1 MNILHCISWEI
12 ESFMPFIDVMF
23 DCIVNLWYI
32 DVSLRLFLDFQL
44 ISSSIAPYMGMNFLL
59 CFIWEI
65 ELFMPF
71 NVDFS
76 FYIGNLRYLSGS
88 FS

>member
-44 ISSSIAPYMGMNFLL
+44 ISSSIAPYMGMNILHCCIVKMNYLGHLMLIFQ
-59 CFIWEI
+59 
-65 ELFMPF
+65 
-71 NVDFS
+71 
-76 FYIGNLRYLSGS
+76 YI
-88 FS
+88 